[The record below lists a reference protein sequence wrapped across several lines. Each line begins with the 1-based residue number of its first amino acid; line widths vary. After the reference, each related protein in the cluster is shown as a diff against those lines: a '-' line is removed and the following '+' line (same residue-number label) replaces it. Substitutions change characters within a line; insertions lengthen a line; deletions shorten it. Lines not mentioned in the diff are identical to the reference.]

1 MNKSIKKLILL
12 FFVFSLMLS
21 CSCAQKMDDDAM
33 AVAGYLK
40 YFDNPEEVVFTKID
54 KYVFEDRTLYNVAWI
69 DNSETENEV
78 IDLLL
83 DYNQTT
89 TEVRLC
95 FWRDMKYSSKAAV
108 KKLWDER
115 EEKALSHVSYN
126 EQQISDI
133 TKRAAEYAR
142 LAYSEYFE

>member
-1 MNKSIKKLILL
+1 
-12 FFVFSLMLS
+12 
-21 CSCAQKMDDDAM
+21 MDDDTM

-54 KYVFEDRTLYNVAWI
+54 KYVFEDRILYNVAWI
-69 DNSETENEV
+69 DNSETENEL

-83 DYNQTT
+83 DYNPATT
-89 TEVRLC
+89 LVTLC
-95 FWRDMKYSSKAAV
+95 FWGDMKYSSKADV

-126 EQQISDI
+126 KQQISDI
-133 TKRAAEYAR
+133 TKKAAEYAR
-142 LAYSEYFE
+142 LAYS

>member
-1 MNKSIKKLILL
+1 M
-12 FFVFSLMLS
+12 
-21 CSCAQKMDDDAM
+21 
-33 AVAGYLK
+33 
-40 YFDNPEEVVFTKID
+40 
-54 KYVFEDRTLYNVAWI
+54 
-69 DNSETENEV
+69 
-78 IDLLL
+78 LL

-142 LAYSEYFE
+142 FAYSEYFE

>member
-1 MNKSIKKLILL
+1 
-12 FFVFSLMLS
+12 MLS

-54 KYVFEDRTLYNVAWI
+54 KYVFEDRILYNVAWI
-69 DNSETENEV
+69 DNSETENEL

-83 DYNQTT
+83 DYNPSTT
-89 TEVRLC
+89 MVSLC
-95 FWRDMKYSSKAAV
+95 FWGDMKYSSKADV

-115 EEKALSHVSYN
+115 EEKALSNVSYN